1 MRIDG
6 IAATV
11 SLERERSLRVARG
24 AEVQVTCAS
33 GVLWVT
39 CEGDLRDVILTAGQ
53 SFTIKH
59 RGVTLV
65 TALKAA
71 TVWVRDGRA
80 GDGAPS
86 VARIEA

>member
-11 SLERERSLRVARG
+11 SLERERSLRIARG

-39 CEGDLRDVILTAGQ
+39 REGDPRDLILTAGQ

-59 RGVTLV
+59 RGLTLV
-65 TALKAA
+65 TALKPS

-80 GDGAPS
+80 GDRTAS